1 MTGAFRHL
9 RAAISVSLCTCSRF
23 RSPRG
28 GVHLQARRGR
38 MAATEDTQIATELHS
53 SGLDSEMIV
62 QTRCYARVGLVGNPS
77 DGYHGKTIAF
87 TMRNFWA
94 EAVLY
99 ESPELELRP
108 GQQDHAVF
116 GSLSELVANVRSTG
130 YYGGIRLM
138 KATVKKFAEYCEQQ
152 GIELPRRNFTLRYES
167 NIPRQV
173 GLGGSSAIIT
183 AGMRALMGFFG
194 VEIPSHILPNVV
206 LAAETQ
212 ELNLS
217 AGLQDRVVQA
227 YEGLVYMD
235 FDRDFMDAHGYGRYE
250 RLDPGL
256 LCPLYVAYRTGPSQE
271 SGMAHLRVR
280 ELYEMGDKTV
290 MATLKEIASLADAAK
305 ELLVHGRAE
314 ELTEVMN
321 RNFDLRAQIFTISA
335 ENMDMV
341 RRARSCGASCKFCG
355 AGGAV
360 VGTYDSQ
367 ETLRRLRQVMQE
379 GGYKLVLPEVRAP

>member
-1 MTGAFRHL
+1 
-9 RAAISVSLCTCSRF
+9 
-23 RSPRG
+23 
-28 GVHLQARRGR
+28 
-38 MAATEDTQIATELHS
+38 
-53 SGLDSEMIV
+53 
-62 QTRCYARVGLVGNPS
+62 VGNPS

-108 GQQDHAVF
+108 GQQDYAVF
-116 GSLSELVANVRSTG
+116 GSLSELVENVRSTG

-138 KATVKKFAEYCEQQ
+138 KATVKKFAEYCDEQ
-152 GIELPRRNFTLRYES
+152 GIVLPERNFTLCYET

-183 AGMRALMGFFG
+183 AAMRALMDFFE
-194 VEIPSHILPNVV
+194 VEIPDHILPNVV

-212 ELNLS
+212 ELNLT

-235 FDRDFMDAHGYGRYE
+235 FDRDFMDTHGYGRYE
-250 RLDPGL
+250 RLDAGL
-256 LCPLYVAYRTGPSQE
+256 LCPLYVAFRTGPSQE
-271 SGMAHLRVR
+271 SGRAHLKVR
-280 ELYEMGDKTV
+280 ELYEMGDREV
-290 MATLKEIASLADAAK
+290 VATLNEIASLADAAR
-305 ELLVHGRAE
+305 ELLVQGKNE
-314 ELTEVMN
+314 ELGRIFD
-321 RNFDLRAQIFTISA
+321 RNFDLRAKIFPISS

-341 RRARSCGASCKFCG
+341 KRARSCGASCKFCG

-360 VGTYDSQ
+360 VGTYGD
-367 ETLRRLRQVMQE
+367 ETTLARLEKVMQE
-379 GGYKLVLPEVRAP
+379 GGYKLILPQVQTPRGV